1 MNNKAIK
8 TLALLMLLLPLA
20 AAEAK
25 SGGKAKKRDPGMRF
39 VEDLDEAIAEAKDRN
54 IPLWVAYHQ
63 DN

>member
-8 TLALLMLLLPLA
+8 TLALLALLMPLV

-25 SGGKAKKRDPGMRF
+25 SGKRPEKRDPGMRF
-39 VEDLDEAIAEAKDRN
+39 VEDLDKAIAEAKDRN
-54 IPLWVAYHQ
+54 IPLWVAYHK